1 MVSDID
7 PNLRIAIASQDS
19 DLQALFELENLGST
33 SSVSETRADIIELY
47 SDEEVLQIRQDIM
60 RQYDLSENDMRRAI
74 GRCVALVTRGVN
86 IGFVPQIEK

>member
-19 DLQALFELENLGST
+19 DLQALFELEILGST

-47 SDEEVLQIRQDIM
+47 SDEEVLQLRQDIM